1 MTCGIAVSI
10 VVSCKHILDH
20 VHLACRYHM
29 HAWAAWHNTWLLMEL
44 MPKGAPVLYLLSY
57 TVPSQSKA
65 KRPKVSGGDL
75 DCCRADTICCG
86 QISCLHVFKSLYQ
99 ATGSPQCQNWGW
111 QRIKLDGVF
120 VVSTDVGAAAGAAP
134 TLCL

>member
-1 MTCGIAVSI
+1 MLLPHVCSFCLH
-10 VVSCKHILDH
+10 SC
-20 VHLACRYHM
+20 
-29 HAWAAWHNTWLLMEL
+29 
-44 MPKGAPVLYLLSY
+44 APVLYLLSY

-65 KRPKVSGGDL
+65 KRTKVSGGNL

-86 QISCLHVFKSLYQ
+86 QISCLHVFKSLHQ

-120 VVSTDVGAAAGAAP
+120 VISTDVGAAAGAAP
-134 TLCL
+134 GAAPTLC